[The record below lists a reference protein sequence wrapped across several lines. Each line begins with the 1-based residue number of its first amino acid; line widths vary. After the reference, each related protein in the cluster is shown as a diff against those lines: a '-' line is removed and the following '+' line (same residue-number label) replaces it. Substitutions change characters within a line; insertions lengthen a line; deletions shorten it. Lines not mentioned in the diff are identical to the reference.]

1 MHQDQTMA
9 NFTKMWLILLLA
21 FIPLAPDSFAIDF
34 EYQRNRM
41 IENDL
46 KARDIVD
53 RKVLDAMKSVK
64 RHLFVPESVK
74 PYAYADRPL
83 PIGEGQTISQPYI
96 VALMSHLLDV
106 ETGMKILEIGTG
118 SGYQAAVLNEMGA
131 EVYSIEIIAPLARR
145 TKRLFDSLDLEI
157 KVKNDDGYYG
167 WEEYAPYDRIIVTAA
182 ANHIPRPLINQLKTG
197 GKLIIP
203 LGNIRFFQTL
213 TLVTKQAN
221 NRTSVEYHGGVR
233 FVPMTGKM
241 LEDRGEKERQPQEP

>member
-1 MHQDQTMA
+1 MTIY
-9 NFTKMWLILLLA
+9 FKILLLFLLA
-21 FIPLAPDSFAIDF
+21 FIPATLDSLAVDF

-53 RKVLDAMKSVK
+53 RKVLDAMKTVK

-96 VALMSHLLDV
+96 VALMSQLLDV
-106 ETGMKILEIGTG
+106 EKGMKILEIGTG

-131 EVYSIEIIAPLARR
+131 EVYSIEIISSLARQ
-145 TKRLFDSLDLEI
+145 TKRLFERLDLEI

-241 LEDRGEKERQPQEP
+241 LEDSGTEEQQPEEP